1 MQRQHV
7 PHALT
12 PGPQAGRDLKVWS
25 VWKVT
30 QALKSKAMVLGFRQR
45 PRTLPSLGTARVWS
59 GQDAKPEKA
68 DPQLTPQARHTATT
82 LVFSLAQL
90 KTVTG
95 IPSMCDGLSAQGLH
109 GSRQIAN
116 IQGRL
121 ESQSLPVLKKKNR
134 TKHPANY

>member
-90 KTVTG
+90 KTESLEFPLCV
-95 IPSMCDGLSAQGLH
+95 MVCLH
-109 GSRQIAN
+109 RACMAAVRSLISREGWNPNPYQC
-116 IQGRL
+116 
-121 ESQSLPVLKKKNR
+121 
-134 TKHPANY
+134 